1 MFIVQAGHV
10 TLSHSGGIGGSMDG
24 AAYTATAAAA
34 AAIRL
39 GNNR

>member
-1 MFIVQAGHV
+1 M
-10 TLSHSGGIGGSMDG
+10 TLSHSGGIGGNKES
-24 AAYTATAAAA
+24 AAYNATAAAA